1 MTLATPLATPL
12 AWIHNPAKMTYRS
25 EAVPDHPKGKYLI
38 AQKVGGF
45 WELMVLYE
53 KPMTLLIGT
62 LEDCKALAE
71 SCEVDKVTDAD
82 EVPETADAASRL
94 VKSTSRGAAS
104 ASRLAEMTQK
114 GAPAEMIDF
123 EVSVLQA
130 HLDTAIE
137 NLRSFR

>member
-1 MTLATPLATPL
+1 MTLTTPL

-25 EAVPDHPKGKYLI
+25 EAVANHPKGKYLI

-62 LEDCKALAE
+62 LDECKACAE
-71 SCEVDKVTDAD
+71 SCEADRVTDAD
-82 EVPETADAASRL
+82 AVPETADAVTRL
-94 VKSTSRGAAS
+94 VKSTSRGASA

-114 GAPAEMIDF
+114 GAPVEMIEF
-123 EVSVLQA
+123 EVTVIQG
-130 HLDTAIE
+130 HLDAAAET
-137 NLRSFR
+137 LRSFR